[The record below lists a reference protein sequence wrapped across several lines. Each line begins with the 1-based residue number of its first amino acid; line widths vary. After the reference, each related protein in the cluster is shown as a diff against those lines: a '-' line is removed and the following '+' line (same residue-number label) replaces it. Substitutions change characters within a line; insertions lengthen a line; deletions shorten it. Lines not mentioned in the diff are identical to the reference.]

1 MSRWLTRSLQ
11 IAVATLV
18 LLSQGNVG
26 AAADTPPAKAP
37 DTIAARVQGC
47 STCHGNVGQGTTDAS
62 FPRIAGKPA
71 GYLFNQ
77 LQNFRDGRRSYPP
90 MNYLL
95 EYLHDDYFTEMAAF
109 FSSQRVPF
117 APPEKSTLPAAELAS
132 GEQLVHEGD
141 AAHGIPPCMAC
152 HGPQLN
158 GINPGIPGLIG
169 LHSRYISGQI
179 EAWRAGTRHAKAP
192 DCMSEIASRL
202 TETQIT
208 QAATWLA
215 GQPATAVPVPATQ
228 GTWKTPL
235 PCGSQP

>member
-1 MSRWLTRSLQ
+1 MNRRS
-11 IAVATLV
+11 VATLM
-18 LLSQGNVG
+18 LVG
-26 AAADTPPAKAP
+26 LGCAAAIADTPGAKAP

-47 STCHGNVGQGTTDAS
+47 STCHGEVGQGTADAR

-95 EYLHDDYFTEMAAF
+95 EYLHDDYFTDMAAF
-109 FSSQRVPF
+109 FSSQHVPF
-117 APPEKSTLPAAELAS
+117 APPEKSALPASELAA
-132 GEQLVHEGD
+132 GEQLVHQGD
-141 AAHGIPPCMAC
+141 AAHGIPPCIAC
-152 HGPQLN
+152 HGPQLG

-179 EAWRAGTRHAKAP
+179 EAWRAGTRHAKTP
-192 DCMSEIASRL
+192 DCMSEIANRL

-208 QAATWLA
+208 QVAAWLA
-215 GQPATAVPVPATQ
+215 TQLVPATETPAAQ

-235 PCGSQP
+235 ACGSQP